1 MTSVDDKAMTLARVD
16 MVELLAHVARETTET
31 AREVRENYAAYISG
45 AGSV

>member
-16 MVELLAHVARETTET
+16 MVKLLACVACET